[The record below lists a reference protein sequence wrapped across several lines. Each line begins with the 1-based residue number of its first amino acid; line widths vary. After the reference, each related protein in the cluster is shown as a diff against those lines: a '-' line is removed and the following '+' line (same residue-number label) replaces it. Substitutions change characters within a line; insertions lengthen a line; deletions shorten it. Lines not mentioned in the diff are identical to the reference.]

1 MPFEVVLVNFVV
13 RPSASQVLLSCAG
26 HHLAHDT
33 LILNDFTLV
42 NYFWFPSFITTRGRT
57 PSILSALNIS
67 VNTPSE
73 GSQKGFLHICKFS
86 RKFLCLTLTDVFNFL
101 QVLISLKALVKWN
114 CPSFPRLV
122 VLRSLWNL
130 RLELNSCLPSIALSE
145 RTSSSQHSTLWEHQY
160 PTIPTQYS
168 KQEHGNCIIGTKVLR

>member
-73 GSQKGFLHICKFS
+73 GSQKGFLHICLF
-86 RKFLCLTLTDVFNFL
+86 
-101 QVLISLKALVKWN
+101 SLKALVKWN

-160 PTIPTQYS
+160 PTIPTHTAS
-168 KQEHGNCIIGTKVLR
+168 RSTGTA